1 MRYMLEAGR
10 ELSFGVSLSAAA
22 YDLSSYAVAPETPSD
37 RPAWTYESEY
47 AVAAYSKP
55 AVGLLTLE
63 RVVGTERFRGAMAAY
78 LAEWRYRH
86 PTTAD
91 FRAALEAE
99 LGDLGW
105 FFDEF
110 IGGSGL
116 IDYRALPIENRPD
129 GATVRVERAGEV
141 RAPAEALVRFASG
154 REELVALDPAERAV
168 TLEFPAG
175 DPVRAVVV
183 DPEHKLYAELDR
195 RDNGAYA
202 EARLAPVVVLA
213 ARLAFWVQTLVQT
226 LGLFG

>member
-1 MRYMLEAGR
+1 MLEAGR
-10 ELSFGVSLSAAA
+10 ELNFGLSLSAPA

-37 RPAWTYESEY
+37 QPAWTYGSEY

-63 RVVGTERFRGAMAAY
+63 RVVGTERFREAMAAY

-105 FFDEF
+105 FFEEF
-110 IGGSGL
+110 IGGAGL

-129 GATVRVERAGEV
+129 GATVRVERVGEV

-154 REELVALDPAERAV
+154 REELVAIDPAEQV
-168 TLEFPAG
+168 TTLEFPAG
-175 DPVRAVVV
+175 DLVRAVEV

-202 EARLAPVVVLA
+202 EVRFAPAAAVA
-213 ARLAFWVQTLVQT
+213 ARLAFWAQTFAQT